1 MTSSEEE
8 IFQSIESLL
17 RSQHLAVLATQ
28 GNEYPYCTLV
38 AYAISEDLRE
48 IIFATL
54 RDTRKYRN
62 IKKTPSV
69 SLLIDSRTNQ
79 VNDFKDVEAC
89 TVVGSAEEIS
99 DELKSGYLRGYLEK
113 HPSLEGFAKAPDC
126 ALMKIQVAKYILVQH
141 FQNVTE
147 YDVP

>member
-1 MTSSEEE
+1 MTSSKEE
-8 IFQSIESLL
+8 ILESIESLL
-17 RSQHLAVLATQ
+17 RSQHLGVLATQ

-79 VNDFKDVEAC
+79 VNDFKDVEAL
-89 TVVGSAEEIS
+89 TAVGSAEEIS

-126 ALMKIQVAKYILVQH
+126 ALMNIQVTKYILVQH
-141 FQNVTE
+141 FQYVTE

>member
-1 MTSSEEE
+1 MMISKEE
-8 IFQSIESLL
+8 ILQSIESLS
-17 RSQHLAVLATQ
+17 RSQYLGVLSTQ

-69 SLLIDSRTNQ
+69 SLLIDSRVNQ
-79 VNDFKDVEAC
+79 VNDFKDVEAL
-89 TVVGSAEEIS
+89 TAVGSAEEIS
-99 DELKSGYLRGYLEK
+99 DELKSSYLRSYIEK
-113 HPSLEGFAKAPDC
+113 HPSLEEFAEAPNC

>member
-1 MTSSEEE
+1 MTSSKEE
-8 IFQSIESLL
+8 ILESIESLL
-17 RSQHLAVLATQ
+17 RSQHLGVLATQ

-79 VNDFKDVEAC
+79 VNDFKDVEAL
-89 TVVGSAEEIS
+89 TAVGSAEEIS

-126 ALMKIQVAKYILVQH
+126 ALMNIQVTKYILVQH

>member
-1 MTSSEEE
+1 MMSSKEE
-8 IFQSIESLL
+8 ILKSIESLL
-17 RSQHLAVLATQ
+17 RSQYLGVLATQ

-48 IIFATL
+48 IIFATI

-79 VNDFKDVEAC
+79 ANDFKDVEAL
-89 TVVGSAEEIS
+89 TAVGSTEEIS
-99 DELKSGYLRGYLEK
+99 DELKSGYLRGYLKK

-126 ALMKIQVAKYILVQH
+126 ALMEIQVAKYILVQH

>member
-1 MTSSEEE
+1 MMSSKEE

-17 RSQHLAVLATQ
+17 RSQHLGVLATQ

-79 VNDFKDVEAC
+79 VNDFKDVEAL
-89 TVVGSAEEIS
+89 TAVGSAEEIS
-99 DELKSGYLRGYLEK
+99 DELKSGYLRSYLEK
-113 HPSLEGFAKAPDC
+113 HPSLEEFAKAPDC
-126 ALMKIQVAKYILVQH
+126 ALMKIQVAKYILVRH

>member
-1 MTSSEEE
+1 MMSSEEE
-8 IFQSIESLL
+8 ILESIESLS
-17 RSQHLAVLATQ
+17 RSQHLGVLATQ

-38 AYAISEDLRE
+38 AYVVSKDLKE
-48 IIFATL
+48 IIFATI

-79 VNDFKDVEAC
+79 VNDFKDVEAL
-89 TVVGSAEEIS
+89 TGVGSAEEIS

>member
-1 MTSSEEE
+1 
-8 IFQSIESLL
+8 
-17 RSQHLAVLATQ
+17 
-28 GNEYPYCTLV
+28 V

-79 VNDFKDVEAC
+79 ANDFKDVEAL
-89 TVVGSAEEIS
+89 TAVGSAEEIS

-113 HPSLEGFAKAPDC
+113 HPSLDGFAKAPDC
-126 ALMKIQVAKYILVQH
+126 ALMKIQVAQYILVQH

>member
-1 MTSSEEE
+1 MSSEEKILE
-8 IFQSIESLL
+8 SIESLL
-17 RSQHLAVLATQ
+17 RSQHLGVLATQ

-48 IIFATL
+48 IIFATI

-69 SLLIDSRTNQ
+69 SLLIDSRTSQ
-79 VNDFKDVEAC
+79 VNDFKDIEAL
-89 TVVGSAEEIS
+89 TAVGSAEEIS
-99 DELKSGYLRGYLEK
+99 DELKSGYLRGYLER

-141 FQNVTE
+141 FQDVTE
-147 YDVP
+147 YDVA

>member
-1 MTSSEEE
+1 MTSSKEE
-8 IFQSIESLL
+8 ILESIESLL
-17 RSQHLAVLATQ
+17 RSQHLGVLATQ

-79 VNDFKDVEAC
+79 VNDFKDVEAL
-89 TVVGSAEEIS
+89 TAVGSAEEIS
-99 DELKSGYLRGYLEK
+99 DELKSGYLRSYLEK
-113 HPSLEGFAKAPDC
+113 HPSLDGFAKAPDC

>member
-1 MTSSEEE
+1 MMSSKEE
-8 IFQSIESLL
+8 ILESIESLL
-17 RSQHLAVLATQ
+17 RSQHLGVVATQ

-79 VNDFKDVEAC
+79 VNDFKDVEAL
-89 TVVGSAEEIS
+89 TAVGSAEEIS

-113 HPSLEGFAKAPDC
+113 HPSREGFVKAPDC
-126 ALMKIQVAKYILVQH
+126 ALMKIRVAKYILVQH
-141 FQNVTE
+141 LQNVTE

>member
-1 MTSSEEE
+1 MTSSKEE
-8 IFQSIESLL
+8 ILESIESLL
-17 RSQHLAVLATQ
+17 RSQHLGVLATQ

-79 VNDFKDVEAC
+79 VNDFKDVEAL
-89 TVVGSAEEIS
+89 TAVGSAEEIS
-99 DELKSGYLRGYLEK
+99 DELKSGYLRSYLEK
-113 HPSLEGFAKAPDC
+113 HPSLEEFAKAPDC

>member
-1 MTSSEEE
+1 MMSRKEE
-8 IFQSIESLL
+8 ILQPIESLL
-17 RSQHLAVLATQ
+17 RSQHLGVLATQ
-28 GNEYPYCTLV
+28 GDEYPYCTLV

-48 IIFATL
+48 IIFATI

-62 IKKTPSV
+62 IKKTPRV

-79 VNDFKDVEAC
+79 VNDFRDVEAL
-89 TVVGSAEEIS
+89 TAVGSAQEIS

-147 YDVP
+147 YWVP